1 MISRFFWGGALC
13 FRFRR
18 FHSARH
24 FRMESMRAP
33 RLLPPPPGSI
43 YLHCPR
49 ISAVIAATAVTVSWS
64 TAFIQFQ
71 TVNCRPVFR
80 SCGHCNVLTRPTQCT
95 LNLNWATCAS
105 TCPPVIPSVF
115 AFNQFLPI
123 LFREISSLF
132 LPFSTSSFFSFF
144 SPILIPQSNIYIL

>member
-115 AFNQFLPI
+115 VFNQFLRIQFSSAKFHRFFFRFPR
-123 LFREISSLF
+123 LFFFFF
-132 LPFSTSSFFSFF
+132 LFF
-144 SPILIPQSNIYIL
+144 SPF

>member
-24 FRMESMRAP
+24 FRMESMHR
-33 RLLPPPPGSI
+33 REHRVSCPPPPGSI

-49 ISAVIAATAVTVSWS
+49 ISAVIAATAVTISWS

-115 AFNQFLPI
+115 AFNQFLRIQFSSAKFHRFFFRFPRL
-123 LFREISSLF
+123 LFFLF
-132 LPFSTSSFFSFF
+132 FPPF
-144 SPILIPQSNIYIL
+144 